1 MNDEFVG
8 KVVSVK
14 IRNGAIFNG
23 VLAAVGAS
31 WVILKYIPAD
41 YIVDGLVLVSTKYIL
56 NVGVSDDDLFKEK
69 ILQLKNVDFST
80 SAGLNLDVQEQLF
93 AELKIQDDLI
103 RIELK
108 DHDKNYVGKITVV
121 REKSMKVQLIDTRC
135 NKLSEETFLYN
146 ELRAI
151 YFHDDYLQ
159 SLKLYSDSKANSP
172 G

>member
-1 MNDEFVG
+1 MNDELISR
-8 KVVSVK
+8 VVSVK
-14 IRNGAIFNG
+14 IRNGAIFKG
-23 VLAAVGAS
+23 VLTAVGAS
-31 WVILKYIPAD
+31 WVILKYIPVD
-41 YIVDGLVLVSTKYIL
+41 YVVDGLVLVSTKYIL
-56 NVGVSDDDLFKEK
+56 DVGVSDEDLFKEK

-93 AELKIQDDLI
+93 AELKRQDNLI

-108 DHDKNYVGKITVV
+108 DHDKSYVGKITVV

-146 ELRAI
+146 EMRAV

-159 SLKLYSDSKANSP
+159 SLELYNDSKANSP
-172 G
+172 